1 LLIDAESDWLYKLD
15 EAFDFIHGRALGGSI
30 ADWARFYCQVYT
42 HLKSGGWIEMQEYEA
57 WVKSDDD
64 SINQNGKSVL
74 EGQRLVNE
82 ASIKFGK
89 RFNVAELQ
97 KQYLI
102 DALDSCTS
110 SRRWQG
116 RTRKFETRNPRPQGT
131 LGSATP

>member
-1 LLIDAESDWLYKLD
+1 VVHDTESDGLYKLD
-15 EAFDFIHGRALGGSI
+15 EAFNIIHGRALGGSI
-30 ADWARFYCQVYT
+30 TDWARFYCQVYT
-42 HLKSGGWIEMQEYEA
+42 HLKCGGWIEMQEYEA

-102 DALDSCTS
+102 NAGFVA
-110 SRRWQG
+110 RV
-116 RTRKFETRNPRPQGT
+116 
-131 LGSATP
+131 